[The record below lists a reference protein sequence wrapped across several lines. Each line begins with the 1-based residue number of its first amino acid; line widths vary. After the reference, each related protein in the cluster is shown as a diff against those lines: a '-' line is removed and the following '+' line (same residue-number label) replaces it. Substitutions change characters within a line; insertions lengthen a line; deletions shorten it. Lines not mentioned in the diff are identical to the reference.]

1 MWRVLSAH
9 SVRVNKLSL
18 RWVLFQSDVLLWHA
32 VLTDTGHTGEL
43 PSELCRVSQRDV
55 LANRCPGWAS
65 GPGAAEA
72 AGSPLAL
79 QHHHY
84 HPTPDTVPGYC
95 GDTTLG
101 LCSSLVNKT
110 DGCREEERRKRQEH
124 SLIFKVTA
132 EWQIDFSFILNGY

>member
-1 MWRVLSAH
+1 M
-9 SVRVNKLSL
+9 N
-18 RWVLFQSDVLLWHA
+18 
-32 VLTDTGHTGEL
+32 DTGHRGTSLRGAQ
-43 PSELCRVSQRDV
+43 VSQRDV

-65 GPGAAEA
+65 GRGAAA
-72 AGSPLAL
+72 PAGTPHTL

-110 DGCREEERRKRQEH
+110 DGCREEERRKDRGQEDL
-124 SLIFKVTA
+124 LIFKVTIV
-132 EWQIDFSFILNGY
+132 QSMKRDDFYFFFGHCLFGNGGYNSRKKMNVKMKSK